1 MPVVLCV
8 LLLLLSPLL
17 SAAEWQLEP
26 DYSRISFVSVK
37 RAKMA
42 EVQRFDR
49 LSGQIDKQGV
59 ARIVVPLGTL
69 DSGLALR
76 DERMK
81 DNFFETSRFPEATV
95 ESRLDMAGFD
105 DLRVGQS
112 RVEKLDFTLDLHG
125 QQRRLKADVLVT
137 RQGEGLVQV
146 ATLEPVLLKLL
157 DFDLEEKLK
166 PLKEMA
172 NIPLDHSRGTGV
184 RRAELPRSAAGTVL
198 TYRRRAARALGSTQW
213 NRLPLSFAACRA

>member
-157 DFDLEEKLK
+157 DFDLEEAQAL
-166 PLKEMA
+166 EGDGQYS
-172 NIPLDHSRGTGV
+172 LDHSRGTGV